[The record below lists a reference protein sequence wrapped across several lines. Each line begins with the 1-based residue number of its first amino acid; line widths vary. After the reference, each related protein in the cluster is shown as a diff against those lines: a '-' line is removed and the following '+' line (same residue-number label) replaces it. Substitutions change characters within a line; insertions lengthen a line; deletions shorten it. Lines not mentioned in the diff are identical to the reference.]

1 VTHAAARAG
10 TSVAEQQGKGV
21 FAMAKGKTKTTTKGM
36 HGGKDRK
43 TKGRTSISGSS
54 MPGDDVGPRASK
66 PNVPQVVRREANRPV
81 KPGGGKHRGDRRDMN
96 RVYTNNQRHSSRGNN
111 VRTDVS
117 TRKR

>member
-1 VTHAAARAG
+1 
-10 TSVAEQQGKGV
+10 
-21 FAMAKGKTKTTTKGM
+21 MAKGKTMKGM

-43 TKGRTSISGSS
+43 TKGRTSITGTSITGTSR
-54 MPGDDVGPRASK
+54 PGGAVGPQASK

-81 KPGGGKHRGDRRDMN
+81 KAGGGKHRGDRRDMN
-96 RVYTNNQRHSSRGNN
+96 PVYTTNQRHSSRGNN